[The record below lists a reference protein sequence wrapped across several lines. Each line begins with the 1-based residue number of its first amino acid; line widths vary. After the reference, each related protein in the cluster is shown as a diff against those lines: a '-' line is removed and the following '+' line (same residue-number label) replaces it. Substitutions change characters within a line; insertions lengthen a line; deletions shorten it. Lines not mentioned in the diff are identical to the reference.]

1 MVGAEKSGWGGRDE
15 SALTTHLGK
24 GEYIMISCVYQMGAP
39 RWRGYLSPVSWWCS
53 GQISLGSSG
62 PLTPKLATFPLQ
74 PMASESEVGGGVGVG
89 SHQAEELRLHSEG
102 REQPVD
108 DSRQGSG
115 GPDSCERI

>member
-1 MVGAEKSGWGGRDE
+1 
-15 SALTTHLGK
+15 
-24 GEYIMISCVYQMGAP
+24 MISCIYQMGAP
-39 RWRGYLSPVSWWCS
+39 RWRGYLSPVSWRCS

-62 PLTPKLATFPLQ
+62 SLTPKLATFPLR
-74 PMASESEVGGGVGVG
+74 PMASESDVVGGVGVG
-89 SHQAEELRLHSEG
+89 SHQAEELRLQSEG

>member
-1 MVGAEKSGWGGRDE
+1 
-15 SALTTHLGK
+15 
-24 GEYIMISCVYQMGAP
+24 MINSIYQMGAP
-39 RWRGYLSPVSWWCS
+39 RLRGYLSPVPWWCS

-62 PLTPKLATFPLQ
+62 PLTPKLATFPLL
-74 PMASESEVGGGVGVG
+74 PMASERSGRWGGGG
-89 SHQAEELRLHSEG
+89 SHQAEELRLHPEG